1 MHRPCFGSFSN
12 TFDGGEFFCEAALS
26 GWFVWGGVGGCV
38 LGNQNFLLV
47 LRVLNERLE
56 LYFPL
61 AREDRQLSCESQWKA
76 SLLPTVTEMDRFS

>member
-12 TFDGGEFFCEAALS
+12 TFDGAEFFCEAALS
-26 GWFVWGGVGGCV
+26 GWFVWGRVGGCV

-47 LRVLNERLE
+47 LRVLYERLE

-61 AREDRQLSCESQWKA
+61 AREDRQCESQGKA
-76 SLLPTVTEMDRFS
+76 SLLPTVTETDRFS